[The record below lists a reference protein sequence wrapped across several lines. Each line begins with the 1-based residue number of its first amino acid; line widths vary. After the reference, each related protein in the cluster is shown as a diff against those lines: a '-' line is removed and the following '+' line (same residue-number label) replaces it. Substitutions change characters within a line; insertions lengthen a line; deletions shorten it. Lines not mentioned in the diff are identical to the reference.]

1 MFGIKENENN
11 QINVFYNKEKV
22 NSWCGQIMDY
32 ALRNLSNKLNKP
44 FKYCMTTIIQ
54 QNNGAGLLTS
64 CKIYIFKYEFFFSL
78 WTSRLGI

>member
-1 MFGIKENENN
+1 MLKFVKKQILQAIHAVFGIKENETTTV
-11 QINVFYNKEKV
+11 NVFYNRDKV

-54 QNNGAGLLTS
+54 QNNGAGLLT
-64 CKIYIFKYEFFFSL
+64 CGNKY
-78 WTSRLGI
+78 